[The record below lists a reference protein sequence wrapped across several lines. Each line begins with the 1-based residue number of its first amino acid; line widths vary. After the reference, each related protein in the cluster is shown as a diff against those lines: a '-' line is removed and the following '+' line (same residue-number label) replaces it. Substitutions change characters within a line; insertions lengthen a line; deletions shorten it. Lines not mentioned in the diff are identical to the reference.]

1 MALTLFKRPPRK
13 EGPDS
18 EFAATVAS
26 LPPGVEAAVPLPAS
40 DSPDSLPPD
49 SQPPDSLP
57 PDSLTFDSLPPDLPE
72 PPRAPPSRPR
82 PSAAAL
88 PPLPAVD
95 DSVPP
100 EADAA
105 PAGPFEPHPAAEL
118 PPYLGGPA
126 PKPTPEP
133 AADDDSLPMADQPTI
148 AQVGRYALKRA
159 LGLGG
164 LGQVHEAWDPL
175 LGRTVAIKTLQFE
188 SDPRTRSALDRL
200 FLNEARAVAG
210 LSHPHIVTVHDAG
223 LSPQGVYLAM
233 ERLQGKDLR
242 QRLQEGWRPGPAV
255 AAQLVRRVADALAYA
270 HARGVVHCDI
280 KPGNI
285 FITGSDKPKVLDFG
299 IARVAHGRAVPAAL
313 QGTVAGSPH
322 YLAPEQLLGKEV
334 DARTD
339 IYSLGVVFYEL
350 LSGRRAFG
358 GDSVEQITTAVLTN
372 HPAPAHL
379 IRSGVPEAL
388 SAIAARAMA
397 RDTEARY
404 ATASEMAADIRAWFD
419 QPRAAAPSKEERAEA
434 RRLKKAT
441 QRPAPRRWPW
451 AVAGATAALLA
462 IAAAGLLVVMRAGPQ
477 PGASEAAASGAAPS
491 GSGATA
497 AAPLSGSDAPATPAA
512 GQPGGA
518 AGREGDI
525 VLSGGVPVMGTTPN
539 PAAAAVAASSSPG
552 TSVAGATGAPAAPGS
567 GPPGTGGAD
576 TSPATAP
583 GTRAQATGATATG
596 PAEPRPTTPRAAA
609 AGARN
614 PAGSRDAQARRAAAA
629 GGAGSANAAP
639 SPATA
644 TGMGTLQL
652 AISPWGQVEVNGQP
666 AGTAPPLTQLTLP
679 VGNQVI
685 TVRNADFPPIT
696 VTVQVQADKPAWV
709 RHRFGQ

>member
-1 MALTLFKRPPRK
+1 VALTLFKRPARK
-13 EGPDS
+13 GSDP
-18 EFAATVAS
+18 EFAATVAT

-40 DSPDSLPPD
+40 TEGNSPDSLPPD

-57 PDSLTFDSLPPDLPE
+57 PDSLTFDSLPPVLPPPTRPATSRSKPVAVALPALPE
-72 PPRAPPSRPR
+72 
-82 PSAAAL
+82 L
-88 PPLPAVD
+88 PPLPGP

-100 EADAA
+100 EPEAA

-118 PPYLGGPA
+118 PPFLGGPV
-126 PKPTPEP
+126 PKPAAEGDTA

-175 LGRTVAIKTLQFE
+175 LSRTVAIKTLQFE
-188 SDPRTRSALDRL
+188 SDPRTRSSLDRL

-313 QGTVAGSPH
+313 QGAVAGSPH

-350 LSGRRAFG
+350 LSGRRAFA

-397 RDTEARY
+397 RDAEARY
-404 ATASEMAADIRAWFD
+404 ATASEMAADIRNWFD
-419 QPRAAAPSKEERAEA
+419 QPRPATPSKEDRAEA

-441 QRPAPRRWPW
+441 QRPTPRRWPW
-451 AVAGATAALLA
+451 AVAGASAALLA
-462 IAAAGLLVVMRAGPQ
+462 IGAIGLVWVLRSAPRPGAAESASVGATDPAGVAAPGTTATAPTAAGP
-477 PGASEAAASGAAPS
+477 
-491 GSGATA
+491 
-497 AAPLSGSDAPATPAA
+497 APAT
-512 GQPGGA
+512 
-518 AGREGDI
+518 REGDI
-525 VLSGGVPVMGTTPN
+525 VLSGGVPVTASTTPSATPSGTPRAGTAGDAGPA
-539 PAAAAVAASSSPG
+539 PAANSSTPEAGGIAAVGSAAAG
-552 TSVAGATGAPAAPGS
+552 TGNAAPTDPRTTPAPRNTATGA
-567 GPPGTGGAD
+567 GARA
-576 TSPATAP
+576 ATA
-583 GTRAQATGATATG
+583 GT
-596 PAEPRPTTPRAAA
+596 AA
-609 AGARN
+609 N
-614 PAGSRDAQARRAAAA
+614 TRDAQARRAAAA
-629 GGAGSANAAP
+629 GTGATSAAAVAAP
-639 SPATA
+639 GT
-644 TGMGTLQL
+644 GTLQL
-652 AISPWGQVEVNGQP
+652 AISPWGQVEVNGQS
-666 AGTAPPLTQLTLP
+666 AGTAPPLTQLALP
-679 VGNQVI
+679 VGNHVI

-696 VTVQVQADKPAWV
+696 VTVQVQADKPTWV